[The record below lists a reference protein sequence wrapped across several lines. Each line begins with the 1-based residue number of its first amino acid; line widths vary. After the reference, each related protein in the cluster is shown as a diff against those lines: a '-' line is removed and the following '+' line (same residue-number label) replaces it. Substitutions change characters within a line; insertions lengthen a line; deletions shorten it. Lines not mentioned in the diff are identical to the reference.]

1 MSKVLQATVFSTVAA
16 LLLLTAPTT
25 FARGNIV
32 TDVVSAPVV
41 GNGIVAGEPTEFNI
55 FLSSDEARKQ
65 LAFDAEFFGHQIPA
79 GGRMEIE
86 LGEHFLPNPQFV
98 GPLQANANIILTT
111 GHPQNP
117 IVATAG
123 TGVQHGNWA
132 AALNGRIITITP
144 QGGSGAN
151 GLENARAQQIGFKVI
166 HLRPG
171 APRGLTGTPF
181 LNGAP
186 GTVGKIKVRIY
197 DADGNIVDQGRGN
210 VVFRASV
217 GRQVHVTNVGL
228 TTPMQGSPAT
238 VSAALVESSN
248 FQHVAPGTTLT
259 GIAMGEAP
267 YAPRFLLFEA
277 VETTGDSFIPM
288 PGIADV
294 SCVIDAKHG
303 TRAVLMQS
311 GQEIGEAVLHG
322 PSKAPAGRLLGG
334 CQTLVPGN
342 GNGTIL
348 TVPMQVGQH
357 SGAYR
362 LELELDDGGEAT
374 NVTIVE

>member
-1 MSKVLQATVFSTVAA
+1 MSKVFQATVFPTVAA
-16 LLLLTAPTT
+16 LLLLNAPATL
-25 FARGNIV
+25 ARGNIV

-65 LAFDAEFFGHQIPA
+65 LAFDAGFFGHLIPA
-79 GGRMEIE
+79 GGRMEVE
-86 LGEHFLPNPQFV
+86 LGGDFQPNPQFI

-151 GLENARAQQIGFKVI
+151 GLENARAEQIGFKVI

-171 APRGLTGTPF
+171 APRDLTGTPF
-181 LNGAP
+181 LNGGP
-186 GTVGKIKVRIY
+186 GEVGKIKVRIY
-197 DADGNIVDQGRGN
+197 DADGDIVERGRGN

-228 TTPMQGSPAT
+228 ATPAQGSSAT

-248 FQHVAPGTTLT
+248 FQHVAAGSLLTGTT
-259 GIAMGEAP
+259 MGDVP

-277 VETTGDSFIPM
+277 LGATGVSFIPM
-288 PGIADV
+288 PGIPDV
-294 SCVIDAKHG
+294 TCTVDHNNPR
-303 TRAVLMQS
+303 RAVLMQ
-311 GQEIGEAVLHG
+311 GETKIGKAVLHG
-322 PSKAPAGRLLGG
+322 PAPSPAGGILGG
-334 CQTLVPGN
+334 CQTIAPGN
-342 GNGTIL
+342 NNGTVL
-348 TVPMQVGQH
+348 TIPIQVGNH

-362 LELELDDGGEAT
+362 LNVELYGGGEAT
-374 NVTIVE
+374 NITIVD